1 MTESNSSC
9 DSSGDPRARS
19 EVRKPEIS
27 GSAPP
32 IAIVGMACRFPGA
45 EGLSA
50 FWRLLE
56 SGGNAV
62 QEGLPGS
69 GLGRVGAL
77 FPDDTGQIDACRFG
91 AYLDELDRFDAAFF
105 RISPVEAQLL
115 DPQQRLILETS
126 WRALEDAGIDP
137 DLLKDSRTGVYAG
150 ISNNDYRGLI
160 LEASENAGSA
170 EPAASLYAVTGTSLN
185 TAIGRVAFALGL
197 GGPAMA
203 VDTACS
209 SSLVATHQAVTGLQ
223 RGDADLALAGGVN
236 IILSGR
242 LLEFRANAGMLSPDG
257 QCKTFD
263 ASANGYVR
271 GEGCGI
277 LVLKRLADAEADGD
291 RIWGV
296 IRGTAL
302 NQDGASPGLTVPNG
316 AAQERVIRAA
326 LERAGVQ
333 PSDIDYLEAHGTGT
347 EVGDPIEI
355 NATAAVFGRGRGA
368 GLPLLIGSVKTNIGH
383 LESAAGSAGL
393 IKTVLAMNRGVIPK
407 HLHFRN
413 PNPEM
418 DWERLPLQ
426 VTSDSTPWPVH
437 PDRPPLAGVSG
448 FGWSGTNAHVVL
460 EGYGSLGDAASGLN
474 GGDWIAGA
482 PRQIAVSLPVSVV
495 PPQSKDGLAPRGTRL
510 LPLSAKSDAALR
522 DTAGRYLEWLDE
534 HREAVAAEGAA
545 SDPLLSD
552 VAWSAGIGR
561 SHFGHRA
568 GVVFRDAES
577 LRQGLRAIVEMD
589 ERPASR
595 KAGAV
600 AFAYTGQASQ
610 WPGMG
615 AALYESEPVVRAVL
629 DRCDDVLGEERD
641 ASLLDVM
648 FGRRG
653 AAGDLD
659 DPQWKQP
666 AIYALEC
673 ALAAL
678 WSSLGIRPD
687 VVLGHSLGEIAAA
700 HTARVFSLEDGLRLA
715 AARGALVGALPGGG
729 AMAAVFAPASRVAAA
744 LDEHNA
750 ASDGIGLCIAADNGA
765 HQVISG
771 PAAEIAA
778 ILERLEAVGIRVAR
792 LRKSPAYHSAM
803 IEPAMDDLQAAL
815 SQLAFAPPSL
825 PFVSNLSGRTVGAD
839 EVLDARYWRRQMRAP
854 VAYRACVETLAGL
867 GVDAVVEIGPHA
879 VLGPMTTL
887 AWPDA
892 AGVAEPAVVS
902 SLRRPATGE
911 EPPAPGS
918 GGGFVEA
925 VAGAYEAGLP
935 LRFDGL
941 FAGEARRR
949 IALPGYPFQR
959 ERYWVEA
966 PKRRRPGAGH
976 PLLGVRH
983 DSASG
988 EITFDTELFPSDPVW
1003 LGDHRVFNRL
1013 IAPGALYGAMAVSAS
1028 TAERLG
1034 AAVIEDFQMRSALVF
1049 PEKGGADG
1057 SEEEGRRLQVLLDDS
1072 GEGASRRVRILS
1084 RGANDEA
1091 WTLHAEG
1098 RVSTSPD
1105 SGPPVAPASLDPAR
1119 LKADLEPVELSA
1131 YYRAKAEVG
1140 IELGPSFRTLKAL
1153 WSRPGEALGEVSLP
1167 VSVGRSGLEIHPL
1180 LLDGCFQVMGAA
1192 RAALGSDEQVTYLP
1206 FGWERLALPDRLPDR
1221 LLCHVRTRGEP
1232 DSAGAESPEVISAD
1246 IALYDPGGS
1255 PIGALSGYTVK
1266 RATRS
1271 ALLAAVEGV
1280 EELLYE
1286 VSWRDCA
1293 LPPGM
1298 PPADFLPS
1306 PSAAAGRSQPFSRY
1320 LAVEGVEVA
1329 DETDLQREMERAS
1342 WCYALSALQ
1351 ALGWERTAS
1360 AVVNPEE
1367 LRERLEV
1374 LPEHAHLFRR
1384 MLEILARS
1392 GVLQAKGE
1400 DFVVTVGADD
1410 PLPHEMPSDSEA
1422 FLDEVT
1428 ARFPH
1433 ATNEVGLFRRCAG
1446 ALPEVLRGN
1455 EDPLSLLFGD
1465 AEPQA
1470 GDLYR
1475 RAPVWRAANRMLGEV
1490 VRSLVDEL
1498 PTGRRLRVLEVGA
1511 GIGSATECILPELPD
1526 GRFDYMY
1533 TDISAG
1539 FFADAEARFGAAGA
1553 SIDYR
1558 VLDIEKDPLAQGF
1571 EPHGYDVVIAA
1582 NVLHATCY
1590 LDETLAH
1597 CRTLLAPSGLLVAL
1611 ENQRGRGWMDLI
1623 FGQLDGWW
1631 RFADRYRADHALA
1644 GPDVW
1649 CRALADTGFT
1659 EAEILGVHLSEAA
1672 GLPDRGVIV
1681 AQGPA
1686 EIALPE
1692 GVWILAADRGGVA
1705 AALAAQLAAQNQRV
1719 VLAGGGPEGAGAAA
1733 ESEAGIVA
1741 APVEMERRE
1750 SWRSLVEGLPPDVPF
1765 AGVVHLCAQDGHG
1778 ADATTAEM
1786 AADAKRAALSA
1797 LALVQ
1802 GIADADAAPEKGLW
1816 FVTRGAQVLERE
1828 RTGQLAGAA
1837 LWGLGKVVAREA
1849 PQLQSRMLDLDPEA
1863 AEPQAVL
1870 ANELLF
1876 PDSESH
1882 VAHRRGRRQAARL
1895 VRTGAGVERLAL
1907 PDDADWV
1914 LAPDEGGAIET
1925 LRMQPLAARV
1935 LEPKEVRVAVEA
1947 CGLNFLDVF
1956 RAMGLVEEGLLGEEF
1971 CGRIVETGSDVAGV
1985 SAGDRVAGF
1994 AFGTFGP
2001 EVVTREELVAL
2012 APPDVSAAA
2021 LATIPS
2027 VFVTSVLSYELAGLK
2042 AGDRVLIHAGA
2053 GGVGLAA
2060 IQLARASGAEV
2071 FATASAPKQAYLRSL
2086 GVEHVFD
2093 SRSTAFGR
2101 DILEATG
2108 GAGVD
2113 VVLNSLTGEGFIEA
2127 SLACLAQGGRF
2138 VELARRDILSED
2150 EMAAIRPDVA
2160 YSILDLYTLKQQ
2172 DPARPGAALR
2182 EVLARIATG
2191 ELAPLMHTRWP
2202 LAETSAAMG
2211 FMRAARHIGKIVL
2224 TTPPFRKGRLRP
2236 DGTYLVTGGLGGI
2249 GCALAEWLAERGAG
2263 SVVLNGR
2270 RPPDEA
2276 AEKAIEALRARG
2288 FRIEVEIADVT
2299 DTAALDEMLV
2309 RMDGTLPPLAGVIHS
2324 VGVLSDAALGNQSW
2338 ESFETVLWPK
2348 MLGAWHLHRATA
2360 ERDLD
2365 MFVLFSSVAG
2375 ILGNPGQANHA
2386 AANAFLD
2393 QLAAHRRAL
2402 GLPGQAIAWGAWS
2415 ELGEAEEQR
2424 ERIAGRR
2431 EASGT
2436 GWFTPEQGF
2445 KAFERLLRQ
2454 DATSAVVAAVDWP
2467 VFGDSIGGRPPLFE
2481 DLLAGATDDGDDS
2494 SSSEDLLVQLGST
2507 PAAGREDL
2515 LVSFLQREVQAVL
2528 RLPSAPASA
2537 VGFFDLGMDSLM
2549 AVELRNRLNRAFSDT
2564 YAAPNTLVFDYP
2576 TIADLARHLVDAL
2589 GEPAPA
2595 PEAASDPDPQPP
2607 VQRQDDGIAIVGM
2620 ACRFPGA
2627 PDIAAFWRQLET
2639 GRDAVTNGR
2648 QDDGSWTG
2656 VAGDPA
2662 VEDGISGRGGFVEE
2676 IDRFDARFFGMTPIG
2691 ARMTDPQQR
2700 LLLETSWRALED
2712 AGIDPEGLRGSRT
2725 GVYAGIATSEYRDLM
2740 MMAGGEGLNY
2750 LGTASSMAVGGVAFR
2765 LGLTGPAIP
2774 VMLNCAASLVTVQQA
2789 VAGLRKGEV
2798 DMALVGGV
2806 NAVLSPG
2813 LTREMADLGMLSQQ
2827 GCCKTFDAAADG
2839 FVRSEGCGM
2848 VVLKRLAEA
2857 EADGDRVWAV
2867 IRGAAVNQ
2875 NGAAAG
2881 PTVPNGPAQERVIEE
2896 ALLQAGVQPSD
2907 VDYLEAHGAGS
2918 ELGDPIEVQ
2927 AAAAVYGRERDSGRP
2942 LLIGSVKTN
2951 IGHLESAA
2959 GVAALIKVVLA
2970 MRRGLI
2976 PKHLHFRDPNPL
2988 LDWERLPVKVVSE
3001 ATDWPRLPNRPPL
3014 AGVSAFG
3021 ISGTNAHVVVE
3032 GYGAANDAPAGP
3044 DAAHVA
3050 TGAPHPVGFT
3060 VPEAIAGLPMVEDGL
3075 SARGTRFLP
3084 LSGKSDT
3091 ALRELAGRYLS
3102 WLDEHT
3108 GELSSEGAAEELLSN
3123 MAWTAGVGR
3132 SHFEHRTGVVFHDA
3146 ASLRDG
3152 LKRLVDERPGRGPLE
3167 ATKVAFVYTGQGSQ
3181 WVGMGQALYESE
3193 PVVRAVLDRCDEI
3206 LREERSASLLDVM
3219 FGRAGSQNDLDDP
3232 AWTQPAVYALECALT
3247 ALWSSVGVRP
3257 NVVVGQ
3263 DLGEIA
3269 AAQAAGVFGLVEG
3282 LRFAAARGE
3291 LIGTLPEMGAMTT
3304 ALDDLKAVLQGFA
3317 IKSPSLTM
3325 VSNVTGRV
3333 VGPAEALDGE
3343 YWSRQAWQQ
3352 VPFDTCIGSLA
3363 DLGVDVVME
3372 IGPQQ
3377 VLGPEVA
3384 LAWPPSADGVKA
3396 AGHDVKAPVVLSS
3409 LRRPSGNS
3417 SAPEVEVAFVK
3428 AVAGAYEAGL
3438 PVSFAGLFAGEAR
3451 RRVSLPSYPFQ
3462 RRRHWVGSPKRPVS
3476 SSNR

>member
-1 MTESNSSC
+1 MTDSDRYC
-9 DSSGDPRARS
+9 DSVEEPPAPAEAHSQ
-19 EVRKPEIS
+19 EIS
-27 GSAPP
+27 ESGPA

-45 EGLSA
+45 DSIAA
-50 FWRLLE
+50 FWRLLDAGE
-56 SGGNAV
+56 NAV
-62 QEGLPGS
+62 QEGIPGS
-69 GLGRVGAL
+69 GIGRVGAL
-77 FPDDTGQIDACRFG
+77 FPDDTGQINACRFG
-91 AYLDELDRFDAAFF
+91 AYLDNLDQFDAAFF

-115 DPQQRLILETS
+115 DPQQRLLLETS

-137 DLLKDSRTGVYAG
+137 ELLRDSRTGVYAG

-160 LEASENAGSA
+160 LEADENAGST

-223 RGDADLALAGGVN
+223 RGDADIALAGGVN
-236 IILSGR
+236 VILSGR

-277 LVLKRLADAEADGD
+277 VVLKRLADAEADGD

-316 AAQERVIRAA
+316 AAQERVITAA
-326 LERAGVQ
+326 LKRAGVQ
-333 PSDIDYLEAHGTGT
+333 ASDVDYLEAHGTGT

-355 NATAAVFGRGRGA
+355 NATAAAYGRERDKDH
-368 GLPLLIGSVKTNIGH
+368 PLLIGSVKTNIGH
-383 LESAAGSAGL
+383 LESAAGVAGL
-393 IKTVLAMNRGVIPK
+393 IKTVLAINRGIIPK

-426 VTSDSTPWPVH
+426 VTSTPTPWPAHADH
-437 PDRPPLAGVSG
+437 PPRAGVSG
-448 FGWSGTNAHVVL
+448 FGWSGTNAHIVL
-460 EGYGSLGDAASGLN
+460 EGYPSPDDTRPDLDE
-474 GGDWIAGA
+474 DHWVAGA
-482 PRQIAVSLPVSVV
+482 SRPITVSLPVSVT
-495 PPQSKDGLAPRGTRL
+495 PPQSSDLAPRATRL
-510 LPLSAKSDAALR
+510 LPLSAKTGAALR
-522 DTAGRYLEWLDE
+522 DAAGCYIEWLDQQ
-534 HREAVAAEGAA
+534 EAELAAEGAA
-545 SDPLLSD
+545 SDALLSD
-552 VAWSAGIGR
+552 TAWSAGIGR

-568 GVVFRDAES
+568 GVVFQDAES
-577 LRQGLRAIVEMD
+577 LRAGLREIAEMD
-589 ERPASR
+589 EKPASR
-595 KAGAV
+595 KATTV
-600 AFAYTGQASQ
+600 AFVYTGQASQ

-629 DRCDDVLGEERD
+629 DRCDDMLREERD

-648 FGRRG
+648 FGRPG
-653 AAGDLD
+653 AVGDLD

-673 ALAAL
+673 ALTAL

-700 HTARVFSLEDGLRLA
+700 HTAGVFDLENGLRLA
-715 AARGALVGALPGGG
+715 AVRGALVGALPGEG
-729 AMAAVFAPASRVAAA
+729 AMAAVFAPASRVAEM

-750 ASDGIGLCIAADNGA
+750 AGSGVGLCIAADNGA

-771 PAAEIAA
+771 PAEQIDT
-778 ILERLEAVGIRVAR
+778 ILESLETAGVQATR

-803 IEPAMDDLQAAL
+803 IEPALGDLETAF
-815 SQLAFAPPSL
+815 SQLSFAPPSL
-825 PFVSNLSGRTVGAD
+825 PFISNLNGQAVGSGEA
-839 EVLDARYWRRQMRAP
+839 LDAAYWCRQMRSP
-854 VAYRACVETLAGL
+854 VAFRACIETLAGQD
-867 GVDAVVEIGPHA
+867 VDAVVEIGPHA
-879 VLGPMTTL
+879 VLGPMIAL
-887 AWPDA
+887 AWPDT

-902 SLRRPATGE
+902 SLKRPATGE
-911 EPPAPGS
+911 DQPAPGS

-925 VAGAYEAGLP
+925 VAGVYEAGLP

-941 FAGEARRR
+941 FAGEERRR

-959 ERYWVEA
+959 EHYWVEA
-966 PKRRRPGAGH
+966 PKRRRPGTGH

-988 EITFDTELFPSDPVW
+988 EISFDTELFPSDPAW

-1013 IAPGALYGAMAVSAS
+1013 VAPGALYGAMAISACI
-1028 TAERLG
+1028 AERSG
-1034 AAVIEDFQMRSALVF
+1034 AAVVEDFQMQSALVF
-1049 PEKGGADG
+1049 PEKDGADG
-1057 SEEEGRRLQVLLDDS
+1057 NEEEGCRLQVLLDGSD
-1072 GEGASRRVRILS
+1072 EGASRRVRILS
-1084 RGANDEA
+1084 RGANDED

-1098 RVSTSPD
+1098 RIPASPEPD
-1105 SGPPVAPASLDPAR
+1105 SLAAGASLDPAQ
-1119 LKADLEPVELSA
+1119 LKADLSSVDLSA
-1131 YYRAKAEVG
+1131 YYQAKAEVG
-1140 IELGPSFRTLKAL
+1140 IDLGPSFRTLKAL

-1167 VSVGRSGLEIHPL
+1167 DSVGGSGLEVHPL
-1180 LLDGCFQVMGAA
+1180 VLDGCFQVMGAA
-1192 RAALGSDEQVTYLP
+1192 RASAGSDEGVTYLP

-1221 LLCHVRTRGEP
+1221 LFCHVRMREVP
-1232 DSAGAESPEVISAD
+1232 DSAGTDLPEVISAD
-1246 IALYDPGGS
+1246 ITLYDLGGS
-1255 PIGALSGYTVK
+1255 PVGTLGGYTVK
-1266 RATRS
+1266 RATRNT
-1271 ALLAAVEGV
+1271 LLAAVEGV
-1280 EELLYE
+1280 EDLLYE
-1286 VSWRDCA
+1286 IVWRDRA

-1298 PPADFLPS
+1298 LSADFLPS
-1306 PSAAAGRSQPFSRY
+1306 PSVAASRSQPFSRY
-1320 LAVEGVEVA
+1320 LTDEGVEVA
-1329 DETDLQREMERAS
+1329 DETDLQGEMERAS
-1342 WCYALSALQ
+1342 WCSALSALET
-1351 ALGWERTAS
+1351 LGWERKTS

-1367 LRERLEV
+1367 LREHLEV
-1374 LPEHAHLFRR
+1374 LPEHAHLLRR

-1392 GVLQAKGE
+1392 GVLQAKDE
-1400 DFVVTVGADD
+1400 DFVVMAGKDD
-1410 PLPHEMPSDSEA
+1410 PLPGKVPPDPEA
-1422 FLDEVT
+1422 FLTEV
-1428 ARFPH
+1428 AERFPH

-1490 VRSLVDEL
+1490 VRTLVDEL
-1498 PTGRRLRVLEVGA
+1498 PDGRQLRVLEVGA
-1511 GIGSATECILPELPD
+1511 GIGSATECILPELPA

-1539 FFADAEARFGAAGA
+1539 FFAEAEARFSAGGTP
-1553 SIDYR
+1553 IDYQ
-1558 VLDIEKDPLAQGF
+1558 VLDVEKDPVDQGF
-1571 EPHGYDVVIAA
+1571 ELHAYDMIIAA
-1582 NVLHATCY
+1582 NVLHATRY
-1590 LDETLAH
+1590 LDETLAY

-1649 CRALADTGFT
+1649 RQALADTGFT
-1659 EAEILGVHLSEAA
+1659 ESEVLGVDQPEAA
-1672 GLPDRGVIV
+1672 TLPDRGVIV
-1681 AQGPA
+1681 AQGPT

-1692 GVWILAADRGGVA
+1692 GVWILAADRGGMA
-1705 AALAAQLAAQNQRV
+1705 AELAAELAAQNQQV
-1719 VLAGGGPEGAGAAA
+1719 ILAGGDLEDTDATA
-1733 ESEAGIVA
+1733 ESETGIIA
-1741 APVEMERRE
+1741 TSVEMEQRE
-1750 SWRSLVEGLPPDVPF
+1750 SWRSLVEGLPSNLPL
-1765 AGVVHLCAQDGHG
+1765 AGVVHLVAQDGHG
-1778 ADATTAEM
+1778 ADATSADMVEDVKQ
-1786 AADAKRAALSA
+1786 AAASA

-1802 GIADADAAPEKGLW
+1802 GITDADAAPEKGLW

-1837 LWGLGKVVAREA
+1837 LLGLSRVVAREA

-1876 PDSESH
+1876 PDSENH
-1882 VAHRRGRRQAARL
+1882 IVHRQGRRQVARL
-1895 VRTGAGVERLAL
+1895 VRASAGVERLAL
-1907 PDDADWV
+1907 PEEADWV
-1914 LAPDEGGAIET
+1914 LAPDEGGAVET
-1925 LRMQPLAARV
+1925 LRVQLLPTQA
-1935 LEPKEVRVAVEA
+1935 LEPGEVRVAVEA

-1971 CGRIVETGSDVAGV
+1971 CGRIVETGPDVTTV
-1985 SAGDRVAGF
+1985 SSGDRVAGF

-2012 APPDVSAAA
+2012 APPGVSATA

-2042 AGDRVLIHAGA
+2042 TGDRVLIHAGA

-2060 IQLARASGAEV
+2060 IQLAQAAGAEV
-2071 FATASAPKQAYLRSL
+2071 FATASMRKQAYLHSL

-2093 SRSTAFGR
+2093 SRSTEFGQ
-2101 DILEATG
+2101 DILDATD

-2150 EMAAIRPDVA
+2150 EMTELRPDVA
-2160 YSILDLYTLKQQ
+2160 YSILDLYALKQQ

-2182 EVLARIATG
+2182 EVLARIETG
-2191 ELAPLMHTRWP
+2191 ELAPLMHARWP
-2202 LAETSAAMG
+2202 LAETSVAMG

-2224 TTPPFRKGRLRP
+2224 TMPPFRTGQLRQ

-2263 SVVLNGR
+2263 SIVLNGR
-2270 RPPDEA
+2270 RPPDAA
-2276 AEKAIEALRARG
+2276 AEKTIEMLRARG

-2299 DTAALDEMLV
+2299 DMVALDAMLA
-2309 RMDGTLPPLAGVIHS
+2309 RLDETLPPLAGVIHS

-2348 MLGAWHLHRATA
+2348 MLGAWHLHRATM

-2386 AANAFLD
+2386 AANTFLD

-2454 DATSAVVAAVDWP
+2454 DATGTVVAEVDWP
-2467 VFGDSIGGRPPLFE
+2467 VFGDSVGDRPPLLE
-2481 DLLAGATDDGDDS
+2481 DLLADATDDGDDS
-2494 SSSEDLLVQLGST
+2494 SPSENLLEQLGST

-2528 RLPSAPASA
+2528 RLPSASASTA
-2537 VGFFDLGMDSLM
+2537 GFFDLGMDSLM

-2564 YAAPNTLVFDYP
+2564 YVAPNTLVFDYP
-2576 TIADLARHLVDAL
+2576 TIADLAHHLVDAL

-2595 PEAASDPDPQPP
+2595 LETEPDPSPQPP
-2607 VQRQDDGIAIVGM
+2607 ARHQDDGIAIIGM

-2627 PDIAAFWRQLET
+2627 PDIATFWRQLES
-2639 GRDAVTNGR
+2639 GYDAVTDGR
-2648 QDDGSWTG
+2648 QDNGSWTG
-2656 VAGDPA
+2656 VAGNPA
-2662 VEDGISGRGGFVEE
+2662 AENSIWERGGFVEE

-2691 ARMTDPQQR
+2691 ARMTDPQHR

-2725 GVYAGIATSEYRDLM
+2725 GVYTGVATSEYRDLM
-2740 MMAGGEGLNY
+2740 TAGSEELNY
-2750 LGTASSMAVGGVAFR
+2750 LGTASSTAVGSVAFK
-2765 LGLTGPAIP
+2765 LGLTGPAMP

-2789 VAGLRKGEV
+2789 VAGLRNGEV
-2798 DMALVGGV
+2798 NLALVGGV
-2806 NAVLSPG
+2806 SAVLSPR
-2813 LTREMADLGMLSQQ
+2813 LTKEMAELGMLSQH

-2857 EADGDRVWAV
+2857 EADGDRIWAV

-2875 NGAAAG
+2875 NGATAG

-2896 ALLQAGVQPSD
+2896 ALSQAGVQPSD

-2927 AAAAVYGRERDSGRP
+2927 AAAAVYGRERNRDRP

-2951 IGHLESAA
+2951 IGHLEEAA
-2959 GVAALIKVVLA
+2959 GIAALIKTVLA
-2970 MRRGLI
+2970 MRHGLI
-2976 PKHLHFRDPNPL
+2976 PKHLHFQDPNPH
-2988 LDWERLPVKVVSE
+2988 LDWDQLPVRVVSE
-3001 ATDWPRLPNRPPL
+3001 ATNWPCEPDRPL
-3014 AGVSAFG
+3014 RAGVSAFG

-3032 GYGAANDAPAGP
+3032 GYGIPN
-3044 DAAHVA
+3044 
-3050 TGAPHPVGFT
+3050 GAPPDPEGTPQPVAISLPG
-3060 VPEAIAGLPMVEDGL
+3060 VIAGQPQTDDEFA
-3075 SARGTRFLP
+3075 ARGTRLLP
-3084 LSGKSDT
+3084 LSGKS
-3091 ALRELAGRYLS
+3091 AASLRNLAGQYLA
-3102 WLDEHT
+3102 WLDERESVLVS
-3108 GELSSEGAAEELLSN
+3108 GPNASDPVFSD

-3132 SHFEHRTGVVFHDA
+3132 SHFDHRAAVVFGDSE
-3146 ASLRDG
+3146 SLRET
-3152 LKRLVDERPGRGPLE
+3152 LRVV
-3167 ATKVAFVYTGQGSQ
+3167 ATADYESEPKATTKAAFVYAGRGNG
-3181 WVGMGQALYESE
+3181 WVGMGEALYASE
-3193 PVVRAVLDRCDEI
+3193 PVVRAVLDRC
-3206 LREERSASLLDVM
+3206 EEVFGEVRDASLLDAM
-3219 FGRAGSQNDLDDP
+3219 FGRPGSEGKMDDP
-3232 AWTQPAVYALECALT
+3232 LWERPAIYAFECALT
-3247 ALWSSVGVRP
+3247 ALWSSVGVQP
-3257 NVVVGQ
+3257 STVLGNGVGA
-3263 DLGEIA
+3263 LA
-3269 AAQAAGVFGLVEG
+3269 AAQAAGVFGLEDG
-3282 LRFAAARGE
+3282 LRLAA
-3291 LIGTLPEMGAMTT
+3291 
-3304 ALDDLKAVLQGFA
+3304 ALDDPGTVLDEITMGA
-3317 IKSPSLTM
+3317 PSLTL
-3325 VSNVTGRV
+3325 VNTASGHAVKPDEILDEAYWRRHAASEPV
-3333 VGPAEALDGE
+3333 ALDRCVGTM
-3343 YWSRQAWQQ
+3343 A
-3352 VPFDTCIGSLA
+3352 VA
-3363 DLGVDVVME
+3363 GVDVVVAVGSDAALETTLME
-3372 IGPQQ
+3372 
-3377 VLGPEVA
+3377 VWPE
-3384 LAWPPSADGVKA
+3384 A
-3396 AGHDVKAPVVLSS
+3396 AGNASMPVVLSS
-3409 LRRPSGNS
+3409 LGQSPDLETKPTS
-3417 SAPEVEVAFVK
+3417 SDGFVG

-3438 PVSFAGLFAGEAR
+3438 AVSFAGLFAGETR
-3451 RRVSLPSYPFQ
+3451 RRVSLPGYPFE
-3462 RRRHWVGSPKRPVS
+3462 RRRHWIKIDQ
-3476 SSNR
+3476 